1 MLEVIISAIVAIAV
15 LVVFALIMFALVER
29 RIVDVLA
36 GAEKLKDEIVSAL
49 DNAAHTQ
56 YELARLDQEL
66 ERLKDLLQIRTY
78 YDKGGEAEIYEQ
90 TTSTTL

>member
-1 MLEVIISAIVAIAV
+1 MLEVLIPAIVALAV
-15 LVVFALIMFALVER
+15 VVIFALIMFAIVER

-36 GAEKLKDEIVSAL
+36 GAEQLKGEIVSAL
-49 DNAAHTQ
+49 ANATENQ
-56 YELARLDQEL
+56 MELTRLGEEL

-78 YDKGGEAEIYEQ
+78 GKGGEAEIYEQ